1 MTEPQDH
8 PPVPTPGS
16 AQGLDQKVEGGCP
29 VAHGSA
35 TAQGSESENPAI
47 DSPQPKGTRPRTLQ
61 DWWPNQL
68 DLSVLHAHGQ
78 ASNPL
83 GTSFNYREEFQ
94 KLDVEALK
102 RDITEVLTTSQDWWP
117 ADFGHYGGLMIRM
130 SWHAA
135 GTYRV
140 HDGRGGA
147 GDGGQR
153 FAPLNSWPDNANLD
167 KARRLLWPVKQKYG
181 QKVSWADLL
190 VLAGNVALESMGFTT
205 FGFAFGRE
213 DVWEPEEIFWGP
225 EDAWL
230 GDERYIGEGQMA
242 EDVGSTEMGLIYV
255 NPEGPMGNPDPV
267 AAAAFIRET
276 FKRMAMNDEETFALI
291 AGGHTFGKTHG
302 AGPADAHVGPEPE
315 GANLEAQGLGWLS
328 TYGSGKGADTITSG
342 LEVTWTDKPTQWS
355 NRFLE
360 ILFEYEWELVKSP
373 GGAHQWVAK
382 DAPEI
387 IPDAHDPN
395 KKHRPTML
403 TTDLSLRFDPVY
415 EEIGRRFL
423 KNPDE
428 FALAF
433 AKAWYKLLHRDMG
446 PVGPHML
453 GPWVPDAQ
461 LWQDPVPAV
470 DHELVDDQD
479 IASLKAKLLDSGL
492 TIPQLAGT
500 AWASAATYRKTD
512 RRGGANGARIR
523 LEPQRSWEASE
534 PEQLAT
540 VLPVLEKVQEEFNSA
555 QAGGKKVSLA
565 DLIVL
570 GGAAAVEKAA
580 ADAGFPVTVPFRPG
594 RTDASQDQTD
604 VESFQYLQPRADGFR
619 NYLRPGQKLQPETL
633 LLDKAYMLDLTA
645 PEMTALVGGMRAL
658 GTNVGGSS
666 HGVLTDKPQVLTNDF
681 FVNLLSPGTKW
692 KASESGENIY
702 EITDVAS
709 GELKWTA
716 TPVDLVFGSNS
727 QLRAL
732 AEVYASDDAKEKF
745 VNDFVAAWTKVMEL
759 DRFDLN

>member
-1 MTEPQDH
+1 MTDRQEH

-16 AQGLDQKVEGGCP
+16 AQGLDSKAEGGCP

-47 DSPQPKGTRPRTLQ
+47 DSPQPKGHRPRTNQ

-68 DLSVLHAHGQ
+68 DLSVLHAHGK

-83 GTSFNYREEFQ
+83 DPSFSYRKEFQ

-181 QKVSWADLL
+181 QKLSWADLL
-190 VLAGNVALESMGFTT
+190 VLAGNVALESMGFET

-213 DVWEPEEIFWGP
+213 DVWEPEQIFWGP

-230 GDERYIGEGQMA
+230 GDERYVSEGQMS

-328 TYGSGKGADTITSG
+328 TYGSGKGGDTITSG

-387 IPDAHDPN
+387 IPDAHDPA

-423 KNPDE
+423 QNPDE

-453 GPWVPDAQ
+453 GPWVPEAQ

-470 DHELVDDQD
+470 DHELINEQD

-540 VLPVLEKVQEEFNSA
+540 VLQALERVQEEFNSA
-555 QAGGKKVSLA
+555 QTGGKKVSLA

-594 RTDASQDQTD
+594 RTDAAQEQTD
-604 VESFQYLQPRADGFR
+604 VESFQYLQPKADGFR
-619 NYLRPGQKLQPETL
+619 NYLRPGSKLPPETL
-633 LLDKAYMLDLTA
+633 LLDKAYMLDLSA

-692 KASESGENIY
+692 KASESEENVY
-702 EITDVAS
+702 EITDVAT

-732 AEVYASDDAKEKF
+732 AEVYASGDAREKF

>member
-1 MTEPQDH
+1 MTDRPEH
-8 PPVPTPGS
+8 PPIPSPGS
-16 AQGLDQKVEGGCP
+16 AQGLDSKVEGGCP
-29 VAHGSA
+29 IAPGSA
-35 TAQGSESENPAI
+35 TSHGSESENPAI
-47 DSPQPKGTRPRTLQ
+47 DSPQPKAHRPRTVS

-68 DLSVLHAHGQ
+68 DLSVLHAHNRAG
-78 ASNPL
+78 NPL
-83 GTSFNYREEFQ
+83 GPAFSYREEFQ

-102 RDITEVLTTSQDWWP
+102 QDINQVLTTSQDWWP
-117 ADFGHYGGLMIRM
+117 ADFGHYGGLMIRL

-147 GDGGQR
+147 GDGSQR

-181 QKVSWADLL
+181 QKLSWADLI
-190 VLAGNVALESMGFTT
+190 VLAGNVALESMDFKT

-225 EDAWL
+225 EDTWL
-230 GDERYIGEGQMA
+230 GDERYIGEGTMS
-242 EDVGSTEMGLIYV
+242 EEVGSTEMGLIYV
-255 NPEGPMGNPDPV
+255 NPEGPMGNPDPL

-302 AGPADAHVGPEPE
+302 AGDADAHVGPEPE
-315 GANLEAQGLGWLS
+315 AADLEAQGLGWLS
-328 TYGSGKGADTITSG
+328 TYGTGKGGDTITSG
-342 LEVTWTDKPTQWS
+342 LEVTWTDVPTQWS

-360 ILFEYEWELVKSP
+360 LLFEYEWELVKSP
-373 GGAHQWVAK
+373 AGAHQWVAK
-382 DAPEI
+382 NAEEI
-387 IPDAHDPN
+387 IPDAHDPA

-453 GPWVPDAQ
+453 GPWVPEAQ
-461 LWQDPVPAV
+461 PWQDPVPAV
-470 DHELVDDQD
+470 DHELIDQQD
-479 IASLKAKLLDSGL
+479 IASLKTILLDSGL
-492 TIPQLAGT
+492 PVSQLAGT
-500 AWASAATYRKTD
+500 AWAAASTYRKTD

-523 LEPQRSWEASE
+523 LEPQRGWEINQAG
-534 PEQLAT
+534 QLSTAVQALET
-540 VLPVLEKVQEEFNSA
+540 VQQQFNSA

-570 GGAAAVEKAA
+570 GGCAAVEKAA
-580 ADAGFPVTVPFRPG
+580 SDAGFPVTVPFRPG
-594 RTDASQDQTD
+594 RTDAAQDQTD
-604 VESFQYLQPRADGFR
+604 TESFKYLKPRADGFR
-619 NYLRPGQKLQPETL
+619 NYVRAGEKLQPETL
-633 LLDKAYMLDLTA
+633 LLDKAYLLDLSA
-645 PEMTALVGGMRAL
+645 PEMTVLVGGMRAL
-658 GTNVGGSS
+658 GTNISGST
-666 HGVLTDKPQVLTNDF
+666 HGVLTDRPQVLTNDF

-692 KASESGENIY
+692 KASESEENIY
-702 EITDVAS
+702 EISNVTT
-709 GELKWTA
+709 GERKWTA

-732 AEVYASDDAKEKF
+732 AEVYASDDAGEKF
-745 VNDFVAAWTKVMEL
+745 VNDFVAAWVKVMEL
-759 DRFDLN
+759 DRFDLR

>member
-16 AQGLDQKVEGGCP
+16 AQGLDQKAEGGCP

-47 DSPQPKGTRPRTLQ
+47 DSPQPKGHRPRTLQ

-68 DLSVLHAHGQ
+68 DLSVLHAHGR

-83 GTSFNYREEFQ
+83 NPSFNYREEFQ

-190 VLAGNVALESMGFTT
+190 VLAGNVALESMGFET

-315 GANLEAQGLGWLS
+315 GADLEAQGLGWLS
-328 TYGSGKGADTITSG
+328 NYGSGKGADTITSG

-433 AKAWYKLLHRDMG
+433 GKAWYKLLHRDMG

-453 GPWVPDAQ
+453 GPWVPEAQ

-470 DHELVDDQD
+470 DHELIDDQE

-555 QAGGKKVSLA
+555 QTGGKKVSLA

-580 ADAGFPVTVPFRPG
+580 SDAGFPVTVPFRAG

-692 KASESGENIY
+692 KASESGENVY
-702 EITDVAS
+702 EITDVAT

-732 AEVYASDDAKEKF
+732 AEVYASEDAREKF